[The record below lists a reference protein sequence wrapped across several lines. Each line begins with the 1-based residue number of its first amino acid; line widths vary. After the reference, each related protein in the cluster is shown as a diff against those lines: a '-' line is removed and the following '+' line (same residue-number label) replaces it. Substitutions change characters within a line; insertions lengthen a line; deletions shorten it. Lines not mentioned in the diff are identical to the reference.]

1 MGIVVEFKNPLRN
14 LDKKIKIYKRKILLR
29 HIVSFITIIAACTGT
44 FFLMEVQTYNDM
56 RLVKQIADS
65 SEINGSVKE
74 YANGILKYS
83 RDGASYLDKQGK
95 EKWNHSYQLKNPVVE
110 INKEAIAIASK
121 EGNDIFV
128 FDKKGIRGEIR
139 TGYPIEKMTIS
150 ENGIVATL
158 LRNESSPKIVCYD
171 AKGNVLV
178 EHQST
183 LNGTGYPIAMAL
195 SPDGTML
202 AVSYFCIEDGVEAT
216 RLSFYNFAKDKSTD
230 LLAEETI
237 YKNSVIPTIFFAD
250 EDTAIAIGDK
260 AFMIYKTGSKPKV
273 KKTIEFEK
281 EINGVF
287 HNEKYV
293 GFLLKNSG
301 EAGQEL
307 RLYNM
312 SGSQKLSKMFKGEY
326 KSVKMSG
333 TDVIMVDGK
342 NCCIISRGGI
352 IRVEGEMKNTLYEV
366 IPLTGFNKY
375 LVANENGLEEIRL
388 VK

>member
-14 LDKKIKIYKRKILLR
+14 LDRKIKIYKRKILFR
-29 HIVSFITIIAACTGT
+29 HILSFITLLAACSATY
-44 FFLMEVQTYNDM
+44 LLLEVQTYNDM
-56 RLVKQIADS
+56 RLVKQVADS

-74 YANGILKYS
+74 YANGFLKYS

-95 EKWNHSYQLKNPVVE
+95 EKWNHPYQLKNPVVQ
-110 INKEAIAIASK
+110 INKEAIAIASQ

-158 LRNESSPKIVCYD
+158 LKNENNPKIVCYD
-171 AKGNVLV
+171 SKGKILV
-178 EHQST
+178 EHQAT
-183 LNGTGYPIAMAL
+183 LGGTGYAIGLAL

-202 AVSYFCIEDGVEAT
+202 AVTYFCIEDGVEAT
-216 RLSFYNFAKDKSTD
+216 RLSFYNFGEEKTKDF
-230 LLAEETI
+230 LVEEQI
-237 YKNSVIPTIFFAD
+237 YKNTVIPSVFFMD
-250 EDTAIAIGDK
+250 EDTAVAIGD
-260 AFMIYKTGSKPKV
+260 ASCMIYKGKSKPKL
-273 KKTIEFEK
+273 KKTIEFDK

-287 HNEKYV
+287 HTDKNI

-307 RLYNM
+307 RLYSK
-312 SGSQKLSKMFKGEY
+312 SGSEKLSKNFRGEY

-333 TDVIMVDGK
+333 NDVIMVDGK
-342 NCCIISRGGI
+342 NCCIISKGGVI
-352 IRVEGEMKNTLYEV
+352 KVEGEMKNILYEV
-366 IPLTGFNKY
+366 IPLTGINKY
-375 LVANENGLEEIRL
+375 LIANENGIEEIRL